1 MLVPQEVAFNI
12 SSKSTTCLQDHQTD
26 PDIPTDA
33 GHTGTRQKGAWSL
46 YHVVLL
52 GRRDWQKDLGTG
64 AWRELNRLRRGLQGR
79 DWLWT
84 SREACGEE
92 KKGTKGEAE
101 GQKWGGEEQQVNHRR
116 HFTWTTRP
124 PSSLATKPG
133 VAGSFHNSPIRR
145 RNPIHSLPI
154 SHSNCVALVRN
165 LRTLKAKVCD
175 LNAHL
180 RDFCIHGSTAFVE
193 RVIQRQVSWRRA
205 HPQRRRP
212 LEGRKA
218 IDTQQILEPS
228 QFLQVVRTVWT
239 NGVNSGSNITRL
251 AVFLSPA
258 LHLLQAG
265 ESVYWKHAVF

>member
-1 MLVPQEVAFNI
+1 MQATQGQDKRERGVYTMLYCWGGE
-12 SSKSTTCLQDHQTD
+12 T
-26 PDIPTDA
+26 
-33 GHTGTRQKGAWSL
+33 
-46 YHVVLL
+46 
-52 GRRDWQKDLGTG
+52 GRRTWGQELGENWTGCGEGCRAGTG
-64 AWRELNRLRRGLQGR
+64 
-79 DWLWT
+79 
-84 SREACGEE
+84 CGP
-92 KKGTKGEAE
+92 AE
-101 GQKWGGEEQQVNHRR
+101 RHVERKRKGQKERQRGRNGGGGEEQQVNHRR

-133 VAGSFHNSPIRR
+133 VAGSFHISPIR

-180 RDFCIHGSTAFVE
+180 KDSCIHGCTAFVG
-193 RVIQRQVSWRRA
+193 RVIQGQVSWRRA
-205 HPQRRRP
+205 HPQRCRP

-218 IDTQQILEPS
+218 IDIQQILEPS

-239 NGVNSGSNITRL
+239 NGVNSESNITRL